1 MLRCLLQVFAAWR
14 FESIF
19 PFDMFASSFRL
30 TVSIHSPLW
39 MVVQLQSFSLG
50 SIWSHYFTS
59 RYRYIFWYKKVM
71 LVYVVTMKLK
81 RNNIDILERYW
92 NASAAV
98 RVCSQVK
105 YFHSHRHHPPLWG
118 RPVIKFTKEKEHT
131 FLSKKNEKKNKIIW
145 LTNKNLLCVASEHK
159 KTKDWSQKILQQQA
173 GESSIHWSIHRLGA
187 AESPWE
193 QSRLS
198 YCEVIEW
205 LDLIIESA
213 TPRFFLVQFI
223 CQSLLVF
230 HWEQCDDDDDEDE
243 KAVDWLFVTTVQVAL
258 ELSALSLSLPSASD
272 SARWKHT
279 VWPSLE
285 IFSFK

>member
-1 MLRCLLQVFAAWR
+1 MWGLSLWLEFASEAKPMQRCLLQVFAAWR

-39 MVVQLQSFSLG
+39 MVIQLQSFSLG

-59 RYRYIFWYKKVM
+59 RYRYIFWYKKAM

-81 RNNIDILERYW
+81 RNDIDILERYW

-131 FLSKKNEKKNKIIW
+131 FLSKKKRKKLKNYLVNKQ
-145 LTNKNLLCVASEHK
+145 KSSLCCLWAQEDQGLEP
-159 KTKDWSQKILQQQA
+159 KDFAAAGWWIVNPLINSPPRCC
-173 GESSIHWSIHRLGA
+173 GESMRAKQQL
-187 AESPWE
+187 
-193 QSRLS
+193 
-198 YCEVIEW
+198 
-205 LDLIIESA
+205 
-213 TPRFFLVQFI
+213 
-223 CQSLLVF
+223 
-230 HWEQCDDDDDEDE
+230 
-243 KAVDWLFVTTVQVAL
+243 
-258 ELSALSLSLPSASD
+258 
-272 SARWKHT
+272 
-279 VWPSLE
+279 
-285 IFSFK
+285 